1 MESQRK
7 PSPGQWAPWI
17 DDPDPPE
24 EPMSPEQLEKF
35 GKGAKALLEKLRQ
48 QERSNKPDAEK

>member
-17 DDPDPPE
+17 EDPDPPMSDD
-24 EPMSPEQLEKF
+24 PQKRSPEGLR
-35 GKGAKALLEKLRQ
+35 ALLERMR